1 MKHFTSI
8 FLKII
13 GILFIGLLINSCTQE
28 DKLSPEQAREIAKE
42 AYIYGF
48 PIVMNYKT
56 MYNYTLNETSPEY
69 KAPFNEKSC
78 EARLLTPKDRTVV
91 TPNSDTPYCMFWVDL
106 RDEPQVISLP
116 EMEPERF
123 YHFQLIDLYT
133 HNFAYLGTLT
143 TGNKAGNYLIVNSN
157 WKGEKPEGI
166 DQVITCETD
175 LFFIVVRTQLMGN
188 DDLDHVASIQDAYGA
203 QSLSSFLGKTSV
215 VSHRDEQVL
224 EWHDGDELTVAMFPY
239 LNYMLNLTNAI
250 ASESTIRK
258 NMEKLGLGTKQG
270 FDINSFDKE
279 IQKAIEDGVAQGL
292 QEMKDF
298 NVANSSDPLISAKIF
313 GTREFLTKSAKEN
326 FNSNNFYVMRAVA
339 ALVGLYGNSGTEALY
354 PTYLMES
361 PGVLFDASNNAYTM
375 TFEKDKLPPVNSFW
389 SLSMYDGPTQLFIEN
404 PLNRYLLNSNSIDD
418 FVFGD
423 DGSLTLY
430 VQKDSPGAALEANWL
445 PAPGGTFYCVMR
457 LYGPKEEA
465 LSGEWINPPL
475 LKTDQ

>member
-42 AYIYGF
+42 AYVYGF

-143 TGNKAGNYLIVNSN
+143 TGNKAGNYLIVNSD

-279 IQKAIEDGVAQGL
+279 IQKAIEDGVAQ
-292 QEMKDF
+292 
-298 NVANSSDPLISAKIF
+298 
-313 GTREFLTKSAKEN
+313 
-326 FNSNNFYVMRAVA
+326 
-339 ALVGLYGNSGTEALY
+339 
-354 PTYLMES
+354 
-361 PGVLFDASNNAYTM
+361 
-375 TFEKDKLPPVNSFW
+375 
-389 SLSMYDGPTQLFIEN
+389 
-404 PLNRYLLNSNSIDD
+404 
-418 FVFGD
+418 
-423 DGSLTLY
+423 
-430 VQKDSPGAALEANWL
+430 
-445 PAPGGTFYCVMR
+445 
-457 LYGPKEEA
+457 
-465 LSGEWINPPL
+465 
-475 LKTDQ
+475 